1 MYTEISIWVY
11 NKLRTLKFLDVK
23 QFLDVNLIKDINYK
37 SLLLNINQGKEWMFC
52 DIIIKIHNDYK
63 YSESVLHSRISITDK
78 M

>member
-23 QFLDVNLIKDINYK
+23 QFLDVNLIKHINYK

-52 DIIIKIHNDYK
+52 DIIIKIQNDYK

>member
-52 DIIIKIHNDYK
+52 DIIIKIQNDYK